1 MRDAGSRDWR
11 IYPFLLKSERPME
24 GELLAYLRSTKGVQ
38 PERWVPPEEDRWMPD
53 LPGGPWDF
61 PSMTKMRRERYVLA
75 VVGGLILTAPMV
87 LMVLVPRVDVSLIT
101 AVVCTMAFAVAAA
114 YFSPTKLP
122 IELLAATATYAAV
135 LVVFVGA
142 VTGSCDCKTD

>member
-1 MRDAGSRDWR
+1 MRDAGYRDWR
-11 IYPFLLKSERPME
+11 GYLFLLKSERPME
-24 GELLAYLRSTKGVQ
+24 GELLGYFRSRGIH
-38 PERWVPPEEDRWMPD
+38 PERWVPPEEDQWMPD

-61 PSMTKMRRERYVLA
+61 PSMAKMRRERYVLA
-75 VVGGLILTAPMV
+75 VVGGVILTAPMV
-87 LMVLVPRVDVSLIT
+87 LMVLMPTVAVSLAT

-142 VTGSCDCKTD
+142 VTPNCDCKG